1 MAQVA
6 MTVRLDSKVKTQFDA
21 LCEDFGMSANT
32 AFNIFVKAVI
42 NTGKI
47 PFTIEKKDRTREEAK
62 QALEDLHKAAL
73 ARDAFESLR
82 QEAAE
87 NVGEMSL
94 EEINEEIRLCRAER
108 KARLQAAL

>member
-1 MAQVA
+1 MAQTA
-6 MTVRLDSKVKTQFDA
+6 MTVRLDSKVKAQFDA

-42 NTGKI
+42 NTGSI
-47 PFTIEKKDRTREEAK
+47 PFAIEKKDRTREEAK

-73 ARDAFESLR
+73 ARE
-82 QEAAE
+82 EP
-87 NVGEMSL
+87 EMTL

>member
-1 MAQVA
+1 
-6 MTVRLDSKVKTQFDA
+6 MTVRLDSKVKAQFDA

-42 NTGKI
+42 NTGRI

-73 ARDAFESLR
+73 ARE
-82 QEAAE
+82 EP
-87 NVGEMSL
+87 EMTL

-108 KARLQAAL
+108 KARQQAAL

>member
-1 MAQVA
+1 MAQTA
-6 MTVRLDSKVKTQFDA
+6 MTVRLDSNVKAQFDA

-42 NTGKI
+42 NTRSI
-47 PFTIEKKDRTREEAK
+47 PFSIEKKDSTREKAK

-73 ARDAFESLR
+73 ARE
-82 QEAAE
+82 EP
-87 NVGEMSL
+87 EMTL
-94 EEINEEIRLCRAER
+94 EEINEEIRQCRAER

>member
-6 MTVRLDSKVKTQFDA
+6 MTVRLDSKVKAQFDA

-42 NTGKI
+42 NTGSI
-47 PFTIEKKDRTREEAK
+47 PFAIEKKDRTREEAK

-73 ARDAFESLR
+73 ARE
-82 QEAAE
+82 EP
-87 NVGEMSL
+87 EMTL

-108 KARLQAAL
+108 KARQQAAL

>member
-6 MTVRLDSKVKTQFDA
+6 MTVRLDSKVKAQFDA

-42 NTGKI
+42 NTGRI

-73 ARDAFESLR
+73 ARE
-82 QEAAE
+82 EP
-87 NVGEMSL
+87 EMTL

>member
-6 MTVRLDSKVKTQFDA
+6 MTVRLDSKVKAQFDA

-42 NTGKI
+42 NTGRI

-73 ARDAFESLR
+73 ARE
-82 QEAAE
+82 EP
-87 NVGEMSL
+87 EMTL

-108 KARLQAAL
+108 KARQQAAL

>member
-6 MTVRLDSKVKTQFDA
+6 MTVRLDSKVKAQFDA

-42 NTGKI
+42 NTGSI
-47 PFTIEKKDRTREEAK
+47 PFAIEKKDRTREEAK

-73 ARDAFESLR
+73 ARE
-82 QEAAE
+82 EP
-87 NVGEMSL
+87 EMTL

-108 KARLQAAL
+108 KARLQATL

>member
-42 NTGKI
+42 NTGSI
-47 PFTIEKKDRTREEAK
+47 PFAIEKRDRTREEAK

-73 ARDAFESLR
+73 ARE
-82 QEAAE
+82 EP
-87 NVGEMSL
+87 EMTL

-108 KARLQAAL
+108 KARQQAAL

>member
-42 NTGKI
+42 NTGRI

-73 ARDAFESLR
+73 ARE
-82 QEAAE
+82 EP
-87 NVGEMSL
+87 EMTL

>member
-1 MAQVA
+1 MAQTA
-6 MTVRLDSKVKTQFDA
+6 MTVRLDSKVKAQFDA

-42 NTGKI
+42 NTGRI

-73 ARDAFESLR
+73 ARE
-82 QEAAE
+82 EP
-87 NVGEMSL
+87 EMTL

-108 KARLQAAL
+108 KARQQAAL

>member
-42 NTGKI
+42 NTGSI
-47 PFTIEKKDRTREEAK
+47 PFAIEKKDRTREEAK

-73 ARDAFESLR
+73 ARE
-82 QEAAE
+82 EP
-87 NVGEMSL
+87 EMTL

-108 KARLQAAL
+108 KARQQAAL

>member
-42 NTGKI
+42 NTGRI

-73 ARDAFESLR
+73 ARE
-82 QEAAE
+82 EP
-87 NVGEMSL
+87 EMTL

-108 KARLQAAL
+108 KARQQAAL

>member
-6 MTVRLDSKVKTQFDA
+6 MTVRLDSKVKAQFDA

-42 NTGKI
+42 NTGSI
-47 PFTIEKKDRTREEAK
+47 PFAIEKKDRTREEAK

-73 ARDAFESLR
+73 ARE
-82 QEAAE
+82 EP
-87 NVGEMSL
+87 EMTL

>member
-1 MAQVA
+1 MLSIDGIKDKKVRVMAQTA
-6 MTVRLDSKVKTQFDA
+6 MTVRLDS
-21 LCEDFGMSANT
+21 M
-32 AFNIFVKAVI
+32 
-42 NTGKI
+42 
-47 PFTIEKKDRTREEAK
+47 
-62 QALEDLHKAAL
+62 

-108 KARLQAAL
+108 KARLQSAL

>member
-1 MAQVA
+1 MAQTA
-6 MTVRLDSKVKTQFDA
+6 MTVRLDSKVKAQFDA

-42 NTGKI
+42 NTGRI

-73 ARDAFESLR
+73 ARE
-82 QEAAE
+82 EP
-87 NVGEMSL
+87 EMTL